1 MYRVILFDLDGT
13 LTDSGEGITKSVQYA
28 IEKLGMGEHLLEELR
43 SFVGPPLMEQF
54 MNFCDISQ
62 ERAKEAVKYYR
73 ERYSLVGLYENRPY
87 DGIQKLLQNLKEQGY
102 RLGVAS
108 SKPEYFVDKI
118 LDYFSLNQYFDAVVG
133 SELSGQRTGKAEV
146 VEEALRR
153 LGVSDKRQEVVLVGD
168 RKYDV
173 LGARAMG
180 IDCVAVAYGYGEMQE
195 LMDVHPVY
203 IARSVEELADFF
215 GLSL

>member
-28 IEKLGMGEHLLEELR
+28 IEKLGMGEYPLEELR

-54 MNFCDISQ
+54 MSFCDISQ
-62 ERAKEAVKYYR
+62 ERAREAVQYYR

-87 DGIQKLLQNLKEQGY
+87 DGIQKLLKELKEQGY
-102 RLGVAS
+102 LLGVAS

-118 LDYFSLNQYFDAVVG
+118 LKYFSLDPYFDAVVG
-133 SELSGQRTGKAEV
+133 SELSGQRTSKAEV

-153 LGVSDKRQEVVLVGD
+153 LGVSDRRQEVVLVGD

-180 IDCVAVAYGYGEMQE
+180 IDCVAVSYGYGDMQE
-195 LMDVHPVY
+195 LLEARPVR
-203 IARSVEELADFF
+203 IAETVEELADFF
-215 GLSL
+215 G

>member
-28 IEKLGMGEHLLEELR
+28 IEKLGMGEYPLEELR

-54 MNFCDISQ
+54 MSFCAISQ
-62 ERAKEAVKYYR
+62 ERAKEAVQYYR

-87 DGIQKLLQNLKEQGY
+87 EGIQQLLKELKEQGY

-118 LDYFSLNQYFDAVVG
+118 LKYFSLDGYFDVVVG

-173 LGARAMG
+173 LGARTMG
-180 IDCVAVAYGYGEMQE
+180 IDCVAVSYGYGDMQE
-195 LMDVHPVY
+195 LKEARPVR
-203 IARSVEELADFF
+203 IAQTVEELADFF
-215 GLSL
+215 G

>member
-28 IEKLGMGEHLLEELR
+28 IEKLGMGEYPLEELR

-54 MNFCDISQ
+54 MNFFHISQ
-62 ERAKEAVKYYR
+62 ERAKEAVGYYR

-87 DGIQKLLQNLKEQGY
+87 DGISKLLKELKEQGY
-102 RLGVAS
+102 LLGVAS

-118 LDYFSLNQYFDAVVG
+118 LQHFSLDSYFDAVVG
-133 SELSGQRTGKAEV
+133 SELSGQRTSKSEV

-153 LGVSDKRQEVVLVGD
+153 LGVSDRRQEVVLVGD
-168 RKYDV
+168 RKFDV

-180 IDCVAVAYGYGEMQE
+180 IDCVAVSYGYGDMQE
-195 LMDVHPVY
+195 LMEVNPVY
-203 IARSVEELADFF
+203 ISKSVEELADFF

>member
-28 IEKLGMGEHLLEELR
+28 IEKLGMGEYPLEELR

-54 MNFCDISQ
+54 MNFCHISQ
-62 ERAKEAVKYYR
+62 ECAKEAVGYYR
-73 ERYSLVGLYENRPY
+73 ERYSLVGLYENRLY
-87 DGIQKLLQNLKEQGY
+87 DGIQQLLKELKEQGY
-102 RLGVAS
+102 LLGVAS

-118 LDYFSLNQYFDAVVG
+118 LQYFSLDSYFDAVVG
-133 SELSGQRTGKAEV
+133 SELSGQRTSKSEV
-146 VEEALRR
+146 VEEALGR
-153 LGVSDKRQEVVLVGD
+153 LGVSDRRQEVVLVGD

-180 IDCVAVAYGYGEMQE
+180 IDCVAVSYGYGDMQE
-195 LMDVHPVY
+195 LMEVNPVY
-203 IARSVEELADFF
+203 IAKSVEELADFF

>member
-28 IEKLGMGEHLLEELR
+28 IEKLGMGEYPLEQLR

-54 MNFCDISQ
+54 MSFCDISQ
-62 ERAKEAVKYYR
+62 ERAREAVQYYR

-87 DGIQKLLQNLKEQGY
+87 DGIQKLLKELKEQGY
-102 RLGVAS
+102 LLGVAS

-118 LDYFSLNQYFDAVVG
+118 LKYFSLDSYFDAVVG
-133 SELSGQRTGKAEV
+133 SELSGQRTSKAEV

-153 LGVSDKRQEVVLVGD
+153 LGVSDRRQEVVLVGD

-173 LGARAMG
+173 IGARAMG
-180 IDCVAVAYGYGEMQE
+180 IDCVAVSYGYGDMQE
-195 LMDVHPVY
+195 LMEVHPVY
-203 IARSVEELADFF
+203 IAKSAEELADFF

>member
-28 IEKLGMGEHLLEELR
+28 IEKLGMGEYPLEELR

-54 MNFCDISQ
+54 MKFCHISQ
-62 ERAKEAVKYYR
+62 ERAKEAVGYYR

-87 DGIQKLLQNLKEQGY
+87 DGISKLLKELKEQGY
-102 RLGVAS
+102 LLGVAS

-118 LDYFSLNQYFDAVVG
+118 LQHFSLDSYFDAVVG
-133 SELSGQRTGKAEV
+133 SELSGQRTSKSEV

-153 LGVSDKRQEVVLVGD
+153 LGVSDRRQEVVLVGD
-168 RKYDV
+168 RKFDV

-180 IDCVAVAYGYGEMQE
+180 IDCVAVSYGYGDMQE
-195 LMDVHPVY
+195 LMEVNPVY
-203 IARSVEELADFF
+203 ISKSVEELADFF

>member
-28 IEKLGMGEHLLEELR
+28 IEKLGMGEYPLEELR

-54 MNFCDISQ
+54 MSFCDISQ
-62 ERAKEAVKYYR
+62 ERAREAVQYYR
-73 ERYSLVGLYENRPY
+73 ERYSLVGLYENRLY
-87 DGIQKLLQNLKEQGY
+87 DGIQKLLKELKEQGY
-102 RLGVAS
+102 LLGVAS

-118 LDYFSLNQYFDAVVG
+118 LKYFSLDPYFDAVVG
-133 SELSGQRTGKAEV
+133 SELSGQRTSKAEV

-153 LGVSDKRQEVVLVGD
+153 LGVSDRRQEVVLVGD

-180 IDCVAVAYGYGEMQE
+180 IDCVAVSYGYGDMQE
-195 LMDVHPVY
+195 LLEARPVR
-203 IARSVEELADFF
+203 IAETVEELADFF
-215 GLSL
+215 G

>member
-28 IEKLGMGEHLLEELR
+28 IEKLGMGEYPLEELR

-54 MNFCDISQ
+54 MNFFHISQ
-62 ERAKEAVKYYR
+62 ERAKEAVGYYR

-87 DGIQKLLQNLKEQGY
+87 DGISKLLKELKEQGY
-102 RLGVAS
+102 LLGVAS

-118 LDYFSLNQYFDAVVG
+118 LQHFSLDSYFDAVVG
-133 SELSGQRTGKAEV
+133 SELSGQRTSKSEV

-153 LGVSDKRQEVVLVGD
+153 LGVSDRRQEVVLVGD
-168 RKYDV
+168 RKFDV

-180 IDCVAVAYGYGEMQE
+180 IDCVAVSYGYGDMQE
-195 LMDVHPVY
+195 LMEVNLVY
-203 IARSVEELADFF
+203 ISKSVEELADFF

>member
-28 IEKLGMGEHLLEELR
+28 IEKLGMGEYPLEELR

-54 MNFCDISQ
+54 MNFFHISQ
-62 ERAKEAVKYYR
+62 ERAKEAVGYYR

-87 DGIQKLLQNLKEQGY
+87 DGISKLLKELKEQGY
-102 RLGVAS
+102 LLGVAS

-118 LDYFSLNQYFDAVVG
+118 LQHFSLDSYFDEVVG
-133 SELSGQRTGKAEV
+133 SELSGQRTSKSEV

-153 LGVSDKRQEVVLVGD
+153 LGVSDRRQEVVLVGD
-168 RKYDV
+168 RKFDV

-180 IDCVAVAYGYGEMQE
+180 IDCVAVSYGYGDMQE
-195 LMDVHPVY
+195 LMEVNPVY
-203 IARSVEELADFF
+203 ISKSVEELADFF

>member
-13 LTDSGEGITKSVQYA
+13 LMDSGEGITKSVQYA
-28 IEKLGMGEHLLEELR
+28 IEKLGMGEYPLEELR

-54 MNFCDISQ
+54 MSFCDISQ
-62 ERAKEAVKYYR
+62 ERAKKAVAFYR

-87 DGIQKLLQNLKEQGY
+87 EGIQKLLKNLKEQGY
-102 RLGVAS
+102 LLGVAS

-118 LDYFSLNQYFDAVVG
+118 LEYFSLDQYFDAVVG
-133 SELSGQRTGKAEV
+133 SELSGYRTGKAEV
-146 VEEALRR
+146 VNEALER
-153 LGVSDKRQEVVLVGD
+153 LGVSDRRQEVVLVGD

-173 LGARAMG
+173 LGARAVG
-180 IDCVAVAYGYGEMQE
+180 IDCIAVSYGYGDMQE
-195 LMDVHPVY
+195 LLEAHPVN

>member
-28 IEKLGMGEHLLEELR
+28 IEKLGMGEYPLEELR

-54 MNFCDISQ
+54 MSFCDISQ
-62 ERAKEAVKYYR
+62 ERAREAVQYYR

-87 DGIQKLLQNLKEQGY
+87 DGIQKLLKELKEQGY
-102 RLGVAS
+102 LLGVAS

-118 LDYFSLNQYFDAVVG
+118 LKYFSLDPYFDSVVG
-133 SELSGQRTGKAEV
+133 SELSGQRTSKAEV

-153 LGVSDKRQEVVLVGD
+153 LGVSDRRQEVVLVGD

-180 IDCVAVAYGYGEMQE
+180 IDCVAVSYGYGDMQE
-195 LMDVHPVY
+195 LMEACPVR
-203 IARSVEELADFF
+203 IAETVEELADFF
-215 GLSL
+215 G